1 MLHRRDLAELEAWES
16 ISSESNASYTLNTPE
31 EVVFG
36 ANTSCVLTP
45 EAIIGPYWVK
55 GELIRKNVTETQI
68 GVPMHLDMQ
77 FVDIS
82 TCKPIPQLMI
92 DIWSANATGVYS
104 GVALGEGGLDT
115 SFLRGVQMSDRDGVV
130 QFDTIFPG
138 HYTERATHEHVTSHV
153 NSTLLPNGTYTGGTV
168 THIGQLFF
176 EESLKHKIE
185 ATYPYDQNTQA
196 YTTNDDDEGSIAANA
211 TTAAYDPF
219 PEWLMLSDQLSDG
232 LLMWIS
238 IGVNM
243 SANYDSDAIFAA
255 SWTADGGVANPN
267 FSYSGTLP

>member
-185 ATYPYDQNTQA
+185 ATYPYDQNA
-196 YTTNDDDEGSIAANA
+196 S
-211 TTAAYDPF
+211 
-219 PEWLMLSDQLSDG
+219 LHDQRRRRG
-232 LLMWIS
+232 
-238 IGVNM
+238 
-243 SANYDSDAIFAA
+243 
-255 SWTADGGVANPN
+255 
-267 FSYSGTLP
+267 